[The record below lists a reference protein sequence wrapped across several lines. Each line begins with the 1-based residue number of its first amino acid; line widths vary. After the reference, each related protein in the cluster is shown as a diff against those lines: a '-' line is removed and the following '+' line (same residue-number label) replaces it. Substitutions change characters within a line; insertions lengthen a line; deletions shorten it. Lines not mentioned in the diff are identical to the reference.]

1 MRVEGGEDLLA
12 EVVPVRDARS
22 GGFGLINDPTYQH

>member
-1 MRVEGGEDLLA
+1 MKVEGGQDLLA
-12 EVVPVRDARS
+12 EVMPVGNARS